1 MSSSLNN
8 DFSNK
13 NAWLI
18 GATGTLG
25 QTLAK
30 TLAERGA
37 NVILSGRDTD
47 KLNRLSAS
55 IGANTH
61 PVAVDVKNGQSVKE
75 AAQAIEEKLG
85 TVDLLIV
92 SIAVPEF
99 GDFLDL
105 DDQSFANAMDTK
117 YMGSLRAIRN
127 VLPGMIKQKFG
138 RIVVL
143 SGGSGTIPRP
153 VHLPGG
159 GANAALELVARGLAK
174 RYANDGIRV
183 NIVAPGP
190 IASPRMEQIVA
201 ATAAAGEDESS
212 RPVGQPIDV
221 AEAVCYLL
229 SPRSE
234 FINGTVL
241 KVDGGVK

>member
-1 MSSSLNN
+1 MTVSLEN
-8 DFSNK
+8 DFCEK

-30 TLAERGA
+30 TLVDRGA
-37 NVILSGRDTD
+37 NVILSGRDND
-47 KLNRLSAS
+47 KLSHLSKS
-55 IGANTH
+55 LGCRTF
-61 PVAVDVKNGQSVKE
+61 PVALDVKKEQSVRD
-75 AAQAIEEKLG
+75 AAHTIEEKFG

-99 GDFLDL
+99 GDFLEL
-105 DDQSFANAMDTK
+105 DDQSFTNAMDTK
-117 YMGSLRAIRN
+117 YMGSLRAIRS
-127 VLPGMIKQKFG
+127 VLPGMIQNKFG

-174 RYANDGIRV
+174 RYANDGVRI

-201 ATAAAGEDESS
+201 ATAVAGEDESD
-212 RPVGQPIDV
+212 RPIGQPIDV

-229 SPRSE
+229 SGRSE